1 MLRCALAASLGG
13 LGALSLAPFHWTPL
27 LFVFTGLFWLID
39 GARSWRDA
47 SLLGWLFGLGHFAV
61 GLSWIAE
68 SFQVDAERFGGLAVP
83 AISGLVSFLAL
94 FPALACGVAKAAG
107 SRGWTLLL
115 ALAASWSAAEWLR
128 GHVLTGFPWNLI
140 GYAWG
145 VADETL
151 QAASVVGIYG
161 LGFLTI
167 VLAALPGL
175 MIGSFARASPRA
187 SLRRCMPLAVS
198 AAGVLALWGFGAVR
212 LAGPMPADV
221 PDSRLRIVQASIPQ
235 TMKWNP
241 GESERILSRYLA
253 LSTLPSSGRLTHII
267 WPETAV
273 PYLIAEIAETRKTI
287 AAVVPPGGAL
297 LTGTVRRTVDFEE
310 YPALLNSLVSL
321 NDSGEIVAAYDKV
334 RLVPFGEYMPLGR
347 LLSIKKLTQGSI
359 DYVPGDARIVFAV
372 HDLPPVVPMICYEA
386 IFPSV
391 GWQGRRPQWI
401 LNVTNDA
408 WFGTSSGPYQHFLAA
423 RVRAIEDGLPLVRAA
438 NTGISAVTDA
448 YGRTRTSLPLNTV
461 GIIDTSLPAALEG
474 KTYYASFGNVPFGLA
489 LLASVIVVIVARSAT
504 SDRQSAALLRWHWI
518 IGWLRCRSWD
528 DPDGKPLRS
537 SVSA

>member
-1 MLRCALAASLGG
+1 MLRCALAAGLGG

-68 SFQVDAERFGGLAVP
+68 SFQVDAERFGALAVP
-83 AISGLVSFLAL
+83 AVSGLVSFLAL
-94 FPALACGVAKAAG
+94 FPALACGFAKAAG
-107 SRGWTLLL
+107 RSGWTLLL
-115 ALAASWSAAEWLR
+115 ALATSWSAAEWLR
-128 GHVLTGFPWNLI
+128 GHVLTGFPWNLV

-151 QAASVVGIYG
+151 QAASVFGIYG

-167 VLAALPGL
+167 VLAASPGL
-175 MIGSFARASPRA
+175 MIGSFARAR
-187 SLRRCMPLAVS
+187 LRRWIPLAVS
-198 AAGVLALWGFGAVR
+198 IAGVLALWGFGAVR
-212 LAGPMPADV
+212 LAGPMPEDV

-235 TMKWNP
+235 TMKWDL
-241 GESERILSRYLA
+241 GESERILSRYMA
-253 LSTLPSSGRLTHII
+253 LSTLPSSAGFTHII

-273 PYLIAEIAETRKTI
+273 PYLIAEVAEARNAIAS
-287 AAVVPPGGAL
+287 VVPPGGAL
-297 LTGTVRRTVDFEE
+297 LTGTIRRTADFEE
-310 YPALLNSLVSL
+310 NPALLNSLVSL

-347 LLSIKKLTQGSI
+347 ILPIKKLTKGSI
-359 DYVPGDARIVFAV
+359 DYVPGDARTVFAV
-372 HDLPPVVPMICYEA
+372 RDLPPVAPMICYEA
-386 IFPSV
+386 IFPGA

-423 RVRAIEDGLPLVRAA
+423 RVRAIEEGLPLVRAA

-448 YGRTRTSLPLNTV
+448 YGRIRTSLPLNTV
-461 GIIDTSLPAALEG
+461 GIIDTSLPQALDG
-474 KTYYASFGNVPFGLA
+474 GTYYASFGNVPFGLA
-489 LLASVIVVIVARSAT
+489 LLASVIVVIVAR
-504 SDRQSAALLRWHWI
+504 RNRMGGQQSCFDG
-518 IGWLRCRSWD
+518 IGSLGGCAVEAGMSPPESR
-528 DPDGKPLRS
+528 
-537 SVSA
+537 